1 MAFMREIEP
10 IEALTAYCAQ
20 FKSRAE
26 AARTLGIHRA
36 FLHHMLNYGKS
47 IPDSV
52 LSQLGLKRIVVK
64 GAK

>member
-1 MAFMREIEP
+1 MREIEP
-10 IEALTAYCAQ
+10 VDALTAYCER

-26 AARTLGIHRA
+26 AARSLGIHRA

-47 IPDSV
+47 IPESI

-64 GAK
+64 EPK